1 MTGGDPYEKTFAALP
16 PAPPGRGFAHTWW
29 GHAWLRA
36 LEDSALD
43 GEQVRKGRRYART
56 GAVGAVSVR
65 PGGLTAVVRDRDGTA
80 HRTDVLVQEF
90 TEAQWDRLLGL
101 AAAESGHIAALLDRE
116 VPPELAEDAA
126 EAGAELL
133 PGIGDLDPRCDCGE
147 WDHCPHTA
155 ALCYQ
160 VARLLDQDPFV
171 LLLLRG
177 RGERG
182 LLDELAERSTA
193 GADIEGAS
201 EGASAGA
208 CEAGSDPA
216 AADADADAR
225 AAADQ
230 GGPGRRGV
238 WGLREMPGLAAAE
251 AYAAYEARAAG
262 DGPGPLPAP
271 PALPEAPGQP
281 PTLDTEAE
289 PAGLDVDG
297 VEFLAQ
303 AATAEAYRLLA
314 GALAPGHAERAPTAP
329 LTTVE
334 DAVRLTAEA
343 GDVRVRSRLAAALG
357 GDRAAMELA
366 VRAWGF
372 GRAPALAALEDDW
385 TPDRAALARARAA
398 LATAWADA
406 RAPVLRRVR
415 ARWTAADA
423 GLQLRLGREGRW
435 WPYHREA
442 GRWVPTGPSAPD
454 PASAWAAPDPDPEPR
469 PAPGAGAAGNPAAP

>member
-16 PAPPGRGFAHTWW
+16 PTPPGRGFAHTWW
-29 GHAWLRA
+29 GLAWLRA
-36 LEDSALD
+36 LEHSALD
-43 GEQVRKGRRYART
+43 GEQVKKGRRYART

-101 AAAESGHIAALLDRE
+101 AAAESGHIAALLDRD

-182 LLDELAERSTA
+182 LLDELEERSTA

-201 EGASAGA
+201 GADS
-208 CEAGSDPA
+208 EPA
-216 AADADADAR
+216 PADTGAR
-225 AAADQ
+225 AAGGR
-230 GGPGRRGV
+230 GGPGMRG
-238 WGLREMPGLAAAE
+238 MPGIAAAE
-251 AYAAYEARAAG
+251 AYAAHEARAARG
-262 DGPGPLPAP
+262 GPAPLPAP

-303 AATAEAYRLLA
+303 AAAAEAYRLLA

-357 GDRAAMELA
+357 RDRAAMELA

-372 GRAPALAALEDDW
+372 GRAAALAALEDDW

-398 LATAWADA
+398 LTTAWADA
-406 RAPVLRRVR
+406 QAPVLRRVR

-442 GRWVPTGPSAPD
+442 GHWVPTGPSAPD
-454 PASAWAAPDPDPEPR
+454 PASAWAWAGPDPEPG
-469 PAPGAGAAGNPAAP
+469 PGPGAGATGAPEAP